1 MSISDHLPH
10 ASKIV
15 MIDEVVE
22 FGAGKIKTRSVI
34 TENNSFLREGR
45 VEMYKAIEIMAQALG
60 IYDSKIRELR
70 GEKSG
75 LGFLLGSRKFEIFI
89 PFLSVGDEIEV
100 VSICSIQDDSGFGV
114 YDCELY
120 VNGILGSKASL
131 NVISPDDD
139 FLQKVLDE

>member
-1 MSISDHLPH
+1 MNISDHLPH
-10 ASKIV
+10 ASKII

-34 TENNSFLREGR
+34 KEDNGFLRDGKI
-45 VEMYKAIEIMAQALG
+45 EMYKAIEIMAQALG
-60 IYDSKIRELR
+60 VYDSKTREES
-70 GEKSG
+70 GKKSG

-89 PFLSVGDEIEV
+89 PCLSVGDEVEV

-131 NVISPDDD
+131 SVISPDDD
-139 FLQKVLDE
+139 FLQKVLND

>member
-22 FGAGKIKTRSVI
+22 FGPGKIKTRSVI
-34 TENNSFLREGR
+34 KEDNIFLRDGKI
-45 VEMYKAIEIMAQALG
+45 EMYKAIEIMAQALG
-60 IYDSKIRELR
+60 IYDSKTREAV
-70 GEKSG
+70 GQKSG
-75 LGFLLGSRKFEIFI
+75 LGFLLGSRKFEMFI
-89 PFLSVGDEIEV
+89 PFLSIGDEIEITSV
-100 VSICSIQDDSGFGV
+100 CSIQDDSGFGV

-120 VNGILGSKASL
+120 VNGILGSRASL

-139 FLQKVLDE
+139 FLQKVFG